1 MKKNESVWYSAGG
14 VLAVFLIIVLANFVL
29 GAFNSRLDL
38 TEGKVYTL
46 SEGTRQVLARL
57 ETPVKIRFYFSQ
69 GDANVPL
76 PIKGYGRRVE
86 DLLAEFR
93 AAGKGKVI
101 IEKLDP
107 QPDSDAEDSAGID
120 GVEAQTLN
128 SGDRFYLGLSV
139 SFADQKSAIP
149 AISMDRERLLEYDIT
164 RAITRTT
171 QTDKPVIGVMS
182 ALQLFGGPGMPMMG
196 MPPSDKLV
204 FVSELERDFKVKRVS
219 MDPKE
224 IDPDI
229 KVLIVVH
236 PRGIS
241 DDAQYALDQFVM
253 RGGKLIAMI
262 DPYAFFDQLPGPGG
276 PQGGSSSNLEALMK
290 AWGLAMDATKVVSD
304 MKYLS
309 GGGQRSMPTVLTL
322 NDTAYDRNDVA
333 TSRLGPTL
341 MPFVGVLTGT
351 PAAGLKQEVLM
362 RTSTYSQLVDPATGQ
377 ERGEKAVRGF
387 KPSGTE
393 YPIAV
398 RLSGK
403 FKSAFPEG
411 RPVPKDDKKDDAKA
425 AKGGKSAPKAVGK
438 SAADKAGE
446 KPSAAHL
453 AESKGENSLVLIT
466 DSDFINDGAAV
477 QIQEIF
483 GQKIVVPANG
493 NLGFAQA
500 LIEQFSGDPALVSLR
515 SRQSAARPFTVIREM
530 EAKAQQAYLGKIK
543 ELEDSLQQTQEKLGA
558 LQKSRAPGASSA
570 ILTAEQQSELDNFR
584 KRAAETRREL
594 KDVRRDL
601 RADSEALQFWTKVL
615 NIALIPILLV
625 VLGLVLAM
633 LRRRKVVTI

>member
-14 VLAVFLIIVLANFVL
+14 VLAVFLIIVLVNFVL
-29 GAFNSRLDL
+29 SPINSRIDL
-38 TEGKVYTL
+38 TEGRVYTL
-46 SEGTRQVLARL
+46 SEGTRQVLAKL
-57 ETPVKIRFYFSQ
+57 ESPVKIRFYFSQ
-69 GDANVPL
+69 GDATVPL

-107 QPDSDAEDSAGID
+107 QPDSDAEDSAGLD

-128 SGDRFYLGLSV
+128 NGDRFYLGLSV
-139 SFADQKSAIP
+139 SFADQKAAIP

-171 QTDKPVIGVMS
+171 QTDKPIIGVMS
-182 ALQLFGGPGMPMMG
+182 AMQLFGGPGMPMMG
-196 MPPSDKLV
+196 MPPSEKQVL
-204 FVSELERDFKVKRVS
+204 VSELERDFKVKRVS
-219 MDPKE
+219 MDPKT

-262 DPYAFFDQLPGPGG
+262 DPHAFFDQLPGPGG
-276 PQGGSSSNLEALMK
+276 PQGGSSSNLEAMMK
-290 AWGLAMDATKVVSD
+290 SWGLAMDTTKIVSD

-322 NDTAYDRNDVA
+322 NDTAYDRNDIA
-333 TSRLGPTL
+333 TARLGPTL

-351 PAAGLKQEVLM
+351 PVEGLKQEVLM
-362 RTSTYSQLVDPATGQ
+362 RTSTYSQLVDPATAQ

-403 FKSAFPEG
+403 FKSAYPNG
-411 RPVPKDDKKDDAKA
+411 RPVPKDDKKDAKDAKA
-425 AKGGKSAPKAVGK
+425 GKADAKAEV
-438 SAADKAGE
+438 
-446 KPSAAHL
+446 KPDATHL

-483 GQKIVVPANG
+483 GQRIVVPANG

-500 LIEQFSGDPALVSLR
+500 LIEQYAGDPALVSLR

-530 EAKAQQAYLGKIK
+530 EARAQQAYLGKIK

-558 LQKSRAPGASSA
+558 LQKSKAPGASSA
-570 ILTAEQQSELDNFR
+570 ILTAEQQTELDNFR

-594 KDVRRDL
+594 KEVRRDL
-601 RADSEALQFWTKVL
+601 RSDSEALQFWTKVV
-615 NIALIPILLV
+615 NIALIPLLV
-625 VLGLVLAM
+625 AIAGIALAIV
-633 LRRRKVVTI
+633 RRRRTVSI

>member
-14 VLAVFLIIVLANFVL
+14 VLAVFLIIVLVNFVL
-29 GAFNSRLDL
+29 SPINSRIDL
-38 TEGKVYTL
+38 TEGRVYTL
-46 SEGTRQVLARL
+46 SEGTRQVLAKL
-57 ETPVKIRFYFSQ
+57 ESPVKIRFYFSQ
-69 GDANVPL
+69 GDATVPL

-107 QPDSDAEDSAGID
+107 QPDSDAEDSAGLD

-128 SGDRFYLGLSV
+128 NGDRFYLGLSV
-139 SFADQKSAIP
+139 SFADQKAAIP

-171 QTDKPVIGVMS
+171 QTDKPIIGVMS
-182 ALQLFGGPGMPMMG
+182 AMQLFGGPGMPMMG
-196 MPPSDKLV
+196 MPPSEKQVL
-204 FVSELERDFKVKRVS
+204 VSELERDFKVKRVS
-219 MDPKE
+219 MDPKT

-262 DPYAFFDQLPGPGG
+262 DPHAFFDQLPGPGG
-276 PQGGSSSNLEALMK
+276 PQGGSSSNLEAMMK
-290 AWGLAMDATKVVSD
+290 SWGLAMDTTKIVSD

-322 NDTAYDRNDVA
+322 NDTAYDRNDIA
-333 TSRLGPTL
+333 TARLGPTL

-351 PAAGLKQEVLM
+351 PVEGLKQEVLM
-362 RTSTYSQLVDPATGQ
+362 RTSTYSQLVDPATAQ

-403 FKSAFPEG
+403 FKSAYPNG
-411 RPVPKDDKKDDAKA
+411 RPVAKDDKKDAKADAKSAKADAKA
-425 AKGGKSAPKAVGK
+425 EAKPDAT
-438 SAADKAGE
+438 
-446 KPSAAHL
+446 HL

-483 GQKIVVPANG
+483 GQRIVVPANG

-500 LIEQFSGDPALVSLR
+500 LIEQYAGDPALVSLR

-530 EAKAQQAYLGKIK
+530 EARAQQAYLGKIK

-558 LQKSRAPGASSA
+558 LQKSKAPGASSA
-570 ILTAEQQSELDNFR
+570 ILTAEQQTELDNFR

-594 KDVRRDL
+594 KEVRRDL
-601 RADSEALQFWTKVL
+601 RSDSEALQFWTKVV
-615 NIALIPILLV
+615 NIALIPIVLVIVGV
-625 VLGLVLAM
+625 VLALI
-633 LRRRKVVTI
+633 RRRKVVTI

>member
-1 MKKNESVWYSAGG
+1 MKKNESLWYSAGG
-14 VLAVFLIIVLANFVL
+14 VAAVLAIIVLANFVL
-29 GAFNSRLDL
+29 SAFNSRIDL
-38 TEGKVYTL
+38 TDGKVYTL
-46 SEGTRQVLARL
+46 SEGTRQVLAKL
-57 ETPVKIRFYFSQ
+57 ESPVKIRFYFSQ

-86 DLLAEFR
+86 DLLAEYR

-120 GVEAQTLN
+120 SVEAQTLN
-128 SGDRFYLGLSV
+128 NGDRFYLGLSV

-164 RAITRTT
+164 RAIARTT

-182 ALQLFGGPGMPMMG
+182 AMQLFGGPGAPMMG
-196 MPPSDKLV
+196 MPPSDKQV
-204 FVSELERDFKVKRVS
+204 FISELERDFKLKRVS
-219 MDPKE
+219 MDPKT

-276 PQGGSSSNLEALMK
+276 PQGGSSSSLDTLMK
-290 AWGLAMDATKVVSD
+290 SWGLAMDSTKVVSD

-309 GGGQRSMPTVLTL
+309 GGGGRSMPTVLTL

-341 MPFVGVLTGT
+341 LPFVGVLTGT

-362 RTSTYSQLVDPATGQ
+362 RTSTYSQLVDTATGQ

-387 KPSGTE
+387 KPSGIE

-403 FKSAFPEG
+403 FKSAFPGG
-411 RPVPKDDKKDDAKA
+411 RPVPKDEKRDDKKDDAKS
-425 AKGGKSAPKAVGK
+425 AKGGKAAPK
-438 SAADKAGE
+438 AADKAGD
-446 KPSAAHL
+446 KPESAHL
-453 AESKGENSLVLIT
+453 AESRGENSLVLIT

-500 LIEQFSGDPALVSLR
+500 LIEQYSGDPALVSLR

-530 EAKAQQAYLGKIK
+530 EARAQQAYLGKIK

-558 LQKSRAPGASSA
+558 LQKSRAPGASTA
-570 ILTAEQQSELDNFR
+570 ILTAEQQAELDNFR

-594 KDVRRDL
+594 KEVRRDL
-601 RADSEALQFWTKVL
+601 RADSEALQFWTKVM
-615 NIALIPILLV
+615 NIALVPAVLV
-625 VLGLVLAM
+625 VAGLVLAV

>member
-14 VLAVFLIIVLANFVL
+14 VLAVFLIIVLVNFVL
-29 GAFNSRLDL
+29 SPINSRIDL
-38 TEGKVYTL
+38 TEGRVYTL
-46 SEGTRQVLARL
+46 SEGTRQVLAKL
-57 ETPVKIRFYFSQ
+57 ESPVKIRFYFSQ
-69 GDANVPL
+69 GDATVPL

-107 QPDSDAEDSAGID
+107 QPDSDAEDSAGLD

-128 SGDRFYLGLSV
+128 NGDRFYLGLSV
-139 SFADQKSAIP
+139 SFADQKAAIP

-171 QTDKPVIGVMS
+171 QTDKPIIGVMS
-182 ALQLFGGPGMPMMG
+182 AMQLFGGPGMPMMG
-196 MPPSDKLV
+196 MPPSEKQVL
-204 FVSELERDFKVKRVS
+204 VSELERDFKVKRVS
-219 MDPKE
+219 MDPKT

-262 DPYAFFDQLPGPGG
+262 DPHAFFDQLPGPGG
-276 PQGGSSSNLEALMK
+276 PQGGSSSNLEAMMK
-290 AWGLAMDATKVVSD
+290 SWGLAMDTTKIVSD

-322 NDTAYDRNDVA
+322 NDTAYDRNDIA
-333 TSRLGPTL
+333 TARLGPTL
-341 MPFVGVLTGT
+341 MPFIGVLTGT
-351 PAAGLKQEVLM
+351 PVEGLKQEVLM
-362 RTSTYSQLVDPATGQ
+362 RTSTYSQLVDPATAQ

-403 FKSAFPEG
+403 FKSAYPNG
-411 RPVPKDDKKDDAKA
+411 RPVPKDDKKDAKDAKA
-425 AKGGKSAPKAVGK
+425 GKADAKAEV
-438 SAADKAGE
+438 
-446 KPSAAHL
+446 KPDATHL

-483 GQKIVVPANG
+483 GQRIVVPANG

-500 LIEQFSGDPALVSLR
+500 LIEQYAGDPALVSLR

-530 EAKAQQAYLGKIK
+530 EARAQQAYLGKIK

-558 LQKSRAPGASSA
+558 LQKSKAPGASSA
-570 ILTAEQQSELDNFR
+570 ILTAEQQTELDNFR

-594 KDVRRDL
+594 KEVRRDL
-601 RADSEALQFWTKVL
+601 RSDSEALQFWTKVV
-615 NIALIPILLV
+615 NIALIPIVLVIVGV
-625 VLGLVLAM
+625 VLALV
-633 LRRRKVVTI
+633 RRRKVVTI

>member
-29 GAFNSRLDL
+29 SSINSRLDL

-46 SEGTRQVLARL
+46 SEGTRQVLAKL
-57 ETPVKIRFYFSQ
+57 EAPVKIRFYFSQ
-69 GDANVPL
+69 GDATVPL

-107 QPDSDAEDSAGID
+107 QPDSDAEDSAGLD

-128 SGDRFYLGLSV
+128 NGDRFYLGLSV

-182 ALQLFGGPGMPMMG
+182 AMQLFGGPGMPMMG
-196 MPPSDKLV
+196 MPPSEKQV
-204 FVSELERDFKVKRVS
+204 FISELERDFKVKRVS
-219 MDPKE
+219 MDPKT

-253 RGGKLIAMI
+253 RGGKLIAMV
-262 DPYAFFDQLPGPGG
+262 DPYAFFDQMPGPGG
-276 PQGGSSSNLEALMK
+276 PQGGSSSSLETMMK
-290 AWGLAMDATKVVSD
+290 SWGLAMDATKIVSD

-322 NDTAYDRNDVA
+322 NDTAYDRNDIA

-341 MPFVGVLTGT
+341 MPFVGVITGT
-351 PAAGLKQEVLM
+351 PVAGLKQEVLM
-362 RTSTYSQLVDPATGQ
+362 RTSTYSQLVDPATAQ

-403 FKSAFPEG
+403 FKSAYPNG
-411 RPVPKDDKKDDAKA
+411 RPVPKDEKKPDAKDAKAGKADAKA
-425 AKGGKSAPKAVGK
+425 ADA
-438 SAADKAGE
+438 
-446 KPSAAHL
+446 KPDATHL

-483 GQKIVVPANG
+483 GQRIVVPANG

-500 LIEQFSGDPALVSLR
+500 LIEQYAGDPALVSLR

-570 ILTAEQQSELDNFR
+570 ILTAEQQAELDNFR

-594 KDVRRDL
+594 KEVRRDL
-601 RADSEALQFWTKVL
+601 RSDSEALQFWTKVV
-615 NIALIPILLV
+615 NIGLIPVLLV
-625 VLGLVLAM
+625 ILGLVLAL